1 MRNIE
6 VKLRYPI
13 LEHFHPHPLFG
24 PLLMLIIPP
33 ISTYNHKT
41 IGQYEIIVSEKL
53 LKMSLLGP
61 IKSNHVLFQ
70 ALLEITMPI
79 IWAN

>member
-1 MRNIE
+1 MSVVWDMQIRSNGCE
-6 VKLRYPI
+6 KYWGELRYPI

-53 LKMSLLGP
+53 L
-61 IKSNHVLFQ
+61 
-70 ALLEITMPI
+70 
-79 IWAN
+79 

>member
-1 MRNIE
+1 
-6 VKLRYPI
+6 
-13 LEHFHPHPLFG
+13 
-24 PLLMLIIPP
+24 MLIIPP